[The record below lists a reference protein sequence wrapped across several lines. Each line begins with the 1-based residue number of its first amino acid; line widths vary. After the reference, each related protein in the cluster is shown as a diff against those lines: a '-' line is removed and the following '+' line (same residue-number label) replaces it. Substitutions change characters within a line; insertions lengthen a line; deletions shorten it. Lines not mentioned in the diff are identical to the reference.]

1 MPVLAGIGGLLLILG
16 GLWDGF
22 ETIVLPR
29 RVTRQL
35 RPTQLFYSATWILW
49 SAVARKTGSQTKL
62 QNLVSYFGPLSLIML
77 LGVWAISLIV
87 GFALLQWALGSQLV
101 GPEGR
106 ANFATDLYM
115 SGTTFFTLGLG
126 DVTPRSGVARFLT
139 VAEAGVGFGFLA
151 LIISYLPA
159 LTSAFSQREVN
170 VSLLDEW
177 AGSPPTALELL
188 RRNGKR
194 GQGAEVEQFLRDWER
209 WSAELMESHL
219 SYPVLAYF
227 RSQHENQSWVAALAM
242 ILDLCA
248 LVLVGIDGVPAN
260 AARRTFAMAR
270 HAAVDLT
277 QVFNVPPHQVE
288 PDRLPS
294 SELTRLRARLAA
306 ADFYLRTGPEADQQ
320 LVDLRRM
327 YEPYLNALAH
337 HLLVALPP
345 WVPASDE
352 LDNWQTTAWET

>member
-1 MPVLAGIGGLLLILG
+1 MPVLAGISGLLLIVG
-16 GLWDGF
+16 SLWDGF
-22 ETIVLPR
+22 ETIILPR
-29 RVTRQL
+29 RVTRQF
-35 RPTQLFYSATWILW
+35 RPTQLFYSATWMLW
-49 SAVARKTGSQTKL
+49 SAIARRLGNQKQH

-77 LGVWAISLIV
+77 LAVWGVSLIV
-87 GFALLQWALGSQLV
+87 GFALLQWALGSQLAV
-101 GPEGR
+101 AEGK

-126 DVTPRSGVARFLT
+126 DVTPRSGLARLLVVT
-139 VAEAGVGFGFLA
+139 ESGVGFGFLA

-159 LTSAFSQREVN
+159 LTSAFSHREVN

-188 RRNGKR
+188 RRHGEE
-194 GQGAEVEQFLRDWER
+194 GQAADVEHFLRDWER

-248 LVLVGIDGVPAN
+248 LVLVGIDGVPTT

-277 QVFNVPPHQVE
+277 QIFNVPPHMPE
-288 PDRLPS
+288 PDRLPPA
-294 SELTRLRARLAA
+294 ELAHLRARLAA
-306 ADFYLRTGPEADQQ
+306 TDFHLRAGPQADQH
-320 LVDLRRM
+320 LIELRHM
-327 YEPYLNALAH
+327 YEPYLNALAN

-345 WVPASDE
+345 WMPALDK